1 MVSTSLDEEYY
12 VQIVVEVSSVSLE
25 IRKHLYIYEY
35 ITW

>member
-25 IRKHLYIYEY
+25 IRKHL
-35 ITW
+35 